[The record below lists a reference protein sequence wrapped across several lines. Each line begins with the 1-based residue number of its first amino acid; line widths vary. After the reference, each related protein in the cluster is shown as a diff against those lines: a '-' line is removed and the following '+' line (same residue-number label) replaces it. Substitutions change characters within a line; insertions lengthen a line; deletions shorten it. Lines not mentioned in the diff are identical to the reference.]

1 MDAITKSAAARPARI
16 AGSDR
21 GVFMYPPV
29 RQFQAPSRPPPE
41 RVRKR
46 SLPAA
51 QAALLVVAS
60 ALVLAGLAAA
70 YAVVA

>member
-1 MDAITKSAAARPARI
+1 
-16 AGSDR
+16 
-21 GVFMYPPV
+21 MYPPV
-29 RQFQAPSRPPPE
+29 RQFQAPSLPPPE

-60 ALVLAGLAAA
+60 ALILAGLAAA
-70 YAVVA
+70 YVVVA